1 MSEALDH
8 GDQIMPY
15 SIRGTQY
22 YRVTV
27 ADRPDQAYRLLSSLA
42 DRGVNLLAFTAVPS
56 GPDHVQFTIFPET
69 SSLLEA
75 ESQRAGLALDG
86 PHPAIL
92 VRGDDELGALAKV
105 HQRLADAS
113 VAIYASSGLT
123 DGHDSFGYLIY
134 VQEDQFDRAMAALE
148 IAAR

>member
-1 MSEALDH
+1 M
-8 GDQIMPY
+8 MPY

-27 ADRPDQAYRLLSSLA
+27 ADRPREAYELLSSLA

-56 GPDHVQFTIFPET
+56 GPDHVQFTLFPED

-75 ESQRAGLALDG
+75 ESKQAGLALDG

-92 VRGDDELGALAKV
+92 VQGDDELGALAKV

-113 VAIYASSGLT
+113 VAIYASSGVT
-123 DGHDSFGYLIY
+123 DGRDSFGYLIY

-148 IAAR
+148 IAER